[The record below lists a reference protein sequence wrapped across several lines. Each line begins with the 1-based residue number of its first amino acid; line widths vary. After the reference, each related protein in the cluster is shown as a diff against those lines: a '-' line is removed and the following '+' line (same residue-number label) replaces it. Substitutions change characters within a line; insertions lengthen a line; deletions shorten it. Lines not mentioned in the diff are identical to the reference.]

1 MDMEVDNMEQKIEN
15 NRLDVHI
22 WESSSSYERFGLKQ
36 ESLIKIAMFGDTETM
51 VEMIRQDKPLKHEA
65 SKALMNFIWN
75 YLWEKDIEILL
86 GTIGMKRNLRRIFLL
101 GWAMVRRVDDLL
113 DSLSSPVLQMQE
125 TQKVIQYIN
134 EIERDKPFIVEDIFD
149 KILNTY
155 VLIEKKN
162 SLNTLDCFKKLA
174 HSAEL
179 DIARRGK
186 IITWKEYEELLYYK
200 AECATEY
207 WVRFLLNRND
217 KIAGDFAH
225 HFGKLSQYWDDVVDL
240 NKDLKVGMINITK
253 DEIEKFKIDNVHNM
267 TPEQVKKF
275 CDHREALICN
285 HCVELLNVI
294 DSVESYYQRRL
305 LKSYVAYQM
314 QNIQNNTFYPDA
326 PYSFPFLSVYRW
338 LLNSKDPSAHESFYQ
353 ILGQLSVIFPIGKIP
368 TEPSYARKNGIQGD
382 SQSLKVVGG

>member
-1 MDMEVDNMEQKIEN
+1 MKMGIDDMENQIEK
-15 NRLDVHI
+15 NRLDIHI
-22 WESSSSYERFGLKQ
+22 WENSSSYERFRLKQ
-36 ESLIKIAMFGDTETM
+36 KSLIKIAMSGDIETM
-51 VEMIRQDKPLKHEA
+51 VEMIGQDKPLKHEA
-65 SKALMNFIWN
+65 SKALMNFVWN

-101 GWAMVRRVDDLL
+101 GWATVRKVDDLL
-113 DSLSSPVLQMQE
+113 DSLSSPVLQIQE
-125 TQKVIQYIN
+125 TQKVIEYIN
-134 EIERDKPFIVEDIFD
+134 EIEKNKPFIVEDIFD
-149 KILNTY
+149 KILNVY

-162 SLNTLDCFKKLA
+162 TLNTLDCFKNLA

-186 IITWKEYEELLYYK
+186 IITWTEYEELLYYK

-217 KIAGDFAH
+217 NIAKDFAH

-253 DEIEKFKIDNVHNM
+253 DELEKHKIDNVNNM
-267 TPEQVKKF
+267 TTEQIKKI
-275 CDHREALICN
+275 CDYRESLICN
-285 HCVELLNVI
+285 HCVELLKVI
-294 DSVESYYQRRL
+294 DTVESYYQRRL

-326 PYSFPFLSVYRW
+326 PYSFPFLSIYKR
-338 LLNSKDPSAHESFYQ
+338 LLNSKDPSASEYFYQ
-353 ILGQLSVIFPIGKIP
+353 IIGQLSVLFPIGKIP
-368 TEPSYARKNGIQGD
+368 IEPSYLRNK
-382 SQSLKVVGG
+382 